1 MRWWWRRLRR
11 WGSLQVLSQIWS
23 IVSQL
28 QTKAAPGL
36 AEERPSPAST
46 ATTGQAEDGGEL
58 NVGGGGGGGGGEGRQ
73 REPLASTLLVT
84 PRLHPFNAAE
94 FENFGRNLEIALK
107 QTPIMDRIEVEVSG
121 IFSYVLLL
129 CLPSNNQC
137 ICGINVN
144 ADHSMPSPA
153 SRKRTK
159 TRR

>member
-1 MRWWWRRLRR
+1 MGLTPGAITDLVDR
-11 WGSLQVLSQIWS
+11 IP
-23 IVSQL
+23 
-28 QTKAAPGL
+28 AADESG
-36 AEERPSPAST
+36 ARPCRGT
-46 ATTGQAEDGGEL
+46 AITGQHGNNGASGGRGGVEC
-58 NVGGGGGGGGGEGRQ
+58 GGGGGGGGGEGRQ